1 MLKNKVELLQ
11 TNDENLF
18 GKEFSD
24 HLTESVKSKKSSK
37 EVFLKLDDSKKPFP
51 FDPSFQQQQCKSGGQ
66 EQIATDNG
74 GNRAKQ
80 NWSWSRKDTNF
91 QGGGRRFQ
99 GKSITNSTVSL
110 HISRNSNCRAGKRSS
125 INKTLVFKRHVNK
138 SIEHSSSWKDKSLLS
153 KLAKVDSKPGYS
165 VSGKG
170 LQNTI
175 HQDSFSTKNSKF
187 YKDEQEANC
196 SCGFGIKGDVEER
209 GNNENSTCSR
219 GVFEHL
225 IPYGEKRRRLSPC
238 DKSKNVE
245 PVHSF
250 SPFQNGRPFSV
261 KVHHTGGR
269 LDVQTGPEGCIFQCP
284 IRSKLEEVRK
294 ISVEGDSYEFMCLC
308 FGLGPA
314 PSVFTKL
321 LKIPISLLRKINIRV
336 IIYLDDMLIL
346 SHTIRDAHMS
356 RDTVIYLLQNLGI
369 KKHKDK

>member
-1 MLKNKVELLQ
+1 MCSPQEAKNMLKNKVELLQ

-91 QGGGRRFQ
+91 QGSGRRLQ
-99 GKSITNSTVSL
+99 GKSITNSTVSR
-110 HISRNSNCRAGKRSS
+110 HISSNFKCRTCKRSS

-138 SIEHSSSWKDKSLLS
+138 SSEHSSSWKDKSLLS

-245 PVHSF
+245 PVNSF
-250 SPFQNGRPFSV
+250 SSFQNGRPFSV
-261 KVHHTGGR
+261 KAHNTGGR
-269 LDVQTGPEGCIFQCP
+269 LSLQTG
-284 IRSKLEEVRK
+284 S
-294 ISVEGDSYEFMCLC
+294 
-308 FGLGPA
+308 
-314 PSVFTKL
+314 
-321 LKIPISLLRKINIRV
+321 
-336 IIYLDDMLIL
+336 
-346 SHTIRDAHMS
+346 
-356 RDTVIYLLQNLGI
+356 
-369 KKHKDK
+369 

>member
-37 EVFLKLDDSKKPFP
+37 EVFLKLDDSKKPFRSGT
-51 FDPSFQQQQCKSGGQ
+51 SFQQQQCKSGGQ
-66 EQIATDNG
+66 KQITTDNR

-91 QGGGRRFQ
+91 QGSGRRLQ
-99 GKSITNSTVSL
+99 GKSITNSTVSR
-110 HISRNSNCRAGKRSS
+110 HISSNFKCRTCKRSS

-138 SIEHSSSWKDKSLLS
+138 SSEHSSSWKDKSLLS

-175 HQDSFSTKNSKF
+175 HQNSFSTKNSKF

-209 GNNENSTCSR
+209 GNNENSTYSR
-219 GVFEHL
+219 GVFEQL
-225 IPYGEKRRRLSPC
+225 IPYG
-238 DKSKNVE
+238 
-245 PVHSF
+245 
-250 SPFQNGRPFSV
+250 
-261 KVHHTGGR
+261 
-269 LDVQTGPEGCIFQCP
+269 
-284 IRSKLEEVRK
+284 
-294 ISVEGDSYEFMCLC
+294 
-308 FGLGPA
+308 
-314 PSVFTKL
+314 
-321 LKIPISLLRKINIRV
+321 
-336 IIYLDDMLIL
+336 
-346 SHTIRDAHMS
+346 
-356 RDTVIYLLQNLGI
+356 
-369 KKHKDK
+369 